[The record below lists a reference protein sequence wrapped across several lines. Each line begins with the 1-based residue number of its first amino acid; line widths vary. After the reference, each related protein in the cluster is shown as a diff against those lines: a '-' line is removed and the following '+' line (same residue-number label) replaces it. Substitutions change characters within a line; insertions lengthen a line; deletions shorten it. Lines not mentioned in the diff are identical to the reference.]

1 MLLGKHKFC
10 KANTDSCQ
18 INHISSTGRG
28 GGVGVTLHI
37 HGQEIHGTVAEG
49 SLSQAL
55 SICCPTWLHS
65 LEALRR
71 RRTEVRDFIC
81 PIPSAS
87 FQRVTVFGGL

>member
-18 INHISSTGRG
+18 INHPSSTGRG
-28 GGVGVTLHI
+28 GGHATLHI
-37 HGQEIHGTVAEG
+37 HGQEIHGTMAEG

-55 SICCPTWLHS
+55 SICCPHLG
-65 LEALRR
+65 ALRR

-87 FQRVTVFGGL
+87 FQRVTVFRGL